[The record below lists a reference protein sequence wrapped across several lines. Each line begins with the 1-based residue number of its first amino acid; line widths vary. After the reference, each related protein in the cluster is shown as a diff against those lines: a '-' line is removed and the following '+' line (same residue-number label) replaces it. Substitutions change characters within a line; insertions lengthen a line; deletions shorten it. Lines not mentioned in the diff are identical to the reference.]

1 MGSLVVLVTGGSG
14 FLGQHVVKHLQ
25 LYGDCVKE
33 IRILDC
39 LPFKKKLDYADSK
52 PVTSFTGNITD
63 EEIVSKS
70 CNGVDAVLHIA
81 SIIDTTMFPNKE
93 RLYEVN
99 VKGTQTMLA
108 ACKKYNIGIF
118 IYCSSIAVLQG
129 FEDVQAGTETTV
141 SVPSTLMFPSY
152 GSTKYLAQN
161 TVLNDNGFQFKN
173 GEKMKTLAILPLTMY
188 GELDSNLTPLMKSIK
203 NKTFPRIGPMKA
215 YAQFAYVGNVAMM
228 FVKALESLKKNPDL
242 GGQYFFG
249 ADDTPANPMTGFLQP
264 FLGCLNSKISSWY
277 LPYWLM
283 YICLTF
289 LYVILLVLRPIK
301 KLNVPMTTKSLAF
314 NNTTFYVTYDK
325 AKTLLGYKPLYDYE
339 NSLENAIKFYSNV

>member
-1 MGSLVVLVTGGSG
+1 M
-14 FLGQHVVKHLQ
+14 
-25 LYGDCVKE
+25 
-33 IRILDC
+33 
-39 LPFKKKLDYADSK
+39 
-52 PVTSFTGNITD
+52 
-63 EEIVSKS
+63 
-70 CNGVDAVLHIA
+70 
-81 SIIDTTMFPNKE
+81 
-93 RLYEVN
+93 
-99 VKGTQTMLA
+99 
-108 ACKKYNIGIF
+108 KYF
-118 IYCSSIAVLQG
+118 S
-129 FEDVQAGTETTV
+129 
-141 SVPSTLMFPSY
+141 
-152 GSTKYLAQN
+152 
-161 TVLNDNGFQFKN
+161 

-228 FVKALESLKKNPDL
+228 FVRALESLLKNPEL